1 MKFFRVTNWY
11 LIVLGL
17 ASIPYG
23 LIVLAGT
30 AWLYQAGLLWHFMIL
45 SAVVTFAGWQVLAWL
60 KRKNLAAA
68 ANIVSPGETWTEA
81 ARRAWAEVDVIAAR
95 VQDQDLSLDNPEPM
109 WAVLRDVLE
118 AVARKFHPDTPQAV
132 LQIPVPHVLRVAE
145 LVAADFRVAFS
156 EHVPGAHILT
166 LNDWQHLR
174 RLAALWQPVYMFYRV
189 VSFGVSPISA
199 LLREMRDSAAGG
211 LVNSSTD
218 EVKRWAVGFC
228 VRKAGYYAI
237 QLYSGHL
244 ELEGVEFRAYQTPQ
258 SQRDAARDAASR
270 DRLAE
275 EPLRILVLGQVK
287 SGKSSLINALFGE
300 TRAAVDVV
308 PRTRHVDPYLLE
320 RDGVPRAIILDTA
333 GYEAVD
339 AASDAFQQFGD
350 EIADCDLMLLV
361 LSARSAT
368 RGADRQLLDRIRR
381 HFQERPDRIM
391 PPLLTVLTH
400 VDQLRPLGQWAPP
413 YDLAHPADEK
423 ARHIGEAVRTV
434 AEDLALG
441 DEQAVVP
448 VCLKAEQLYNVA
460 EAVAPAILHAASE
473 AQRVKY
479 LRCLRQF
486 HREEY
491 WQRLWQ
497 QALNSGRL
505 LLKAGQVWME
515 GRGGSGEGRGGG

>member
-1 MKFFRVTNWY
+1 MKRFAVTKWY
-11 LIVLGL
+11 LVVLGL
-17 ASIPYG
+17 VSIPYT

-30 AWLYQAGLLWHFMIL
+30 VWLYQVGLLWHFMIL
-45 SAVVTFAGWQVLAWL
+45 SAVVTLVGWWIMAWL
-60 KRKNLAAA
+60 RRRNLAAA
-68 ANIVSPGETWTEA
+68 ADVVRPGETWTEVGQ
-81 ARRAWAEVDVIAAR
+81 RAWADVDAIASR
-95 VQDQDLSLDNPEPM
+95 VQDQNLSLDNPEPL
-109 WAVLRDVLE
+109 WAVLREVLE
-118 AVARKFHPDTPQAV
+118 TVARRFHPDAAQAV
-132 LQIPVPHVLRVAE
+132 LEIPVPHVLRVAE

-166 LNDWQHLR
+166 LNDWQRLR
-174 RLAALWQPVYMFYRV
+174 RLAALWRPMYLFYRI

-199 LLREMRDSAAGG
+199 LLREARDSAAGR
-211 LVNSSTD
+211 LLNSSTD
-218 EVKRWAVGFC
+218 EVKRWAIGFC

-244 ELEGVEFRAYQTPQ
+244 VLEGIEFRAYQTSQ
-258 SQRDAARDAASR
+258 SQADVQREATRSE
-270 DRLAE
+270 RLAE

-300 TRAAVDVV
+300 MRAAVDVV
-308 PRTRHVDPYLLE
+308 PRTRNVNPYLLE

-333 GYEAVD
+333 GYEGAESP
-339 AASDAFQQFGD
+339 ASAFGQLGD

-361 LSARSAT
+361 LSACSAT
-368 RGADRQLLDRIRR
+368 RGADRLLLDEIRKC
-381 HFQERPDRIM
+381 FQERPDRLM

-400 VDQLRPLGQWAPP
+400 VDQLRPLGQWNPP
-413 YDLAHPADEK
+413 YDLARPADEK
-423 ARHIGEAVRTV
+423 ARQIAEAVETV
-434 AEDLALG
+434 AKDLALTP
-441 DEQAVVP
+441 EQAVVP

-460 EAVAPAILHAASE
+460 EAVAPTILHVASE

-497 QALNSGRL
+497 QAINSGRL
-505 LLKAGQVWME
+505 LLKAGQVWMN
-515 GRGGSGEGRGGG
+515 RGER